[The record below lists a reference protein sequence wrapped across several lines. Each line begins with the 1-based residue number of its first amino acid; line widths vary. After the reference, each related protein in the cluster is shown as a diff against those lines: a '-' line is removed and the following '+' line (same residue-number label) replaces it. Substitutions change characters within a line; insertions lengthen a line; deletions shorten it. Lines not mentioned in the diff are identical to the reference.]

1 MTSPGA
7 SADGTEATAHIVAT
21 LRRSVE
27 WADAGWIAFLFG
39 ENHRTLREVHRQ
51 LAGTPGNKRFITP
64 LVPDLLLGSP
74 DAWARQVAETAAGET
89 TLLLVDL
96 VRVDLPCTG
105 RPAVWTKAVR
115 TALGNLN
122 AVRTRL
128 LQNPYGLVFVL
139 PRALRAD
146 VPAWCPDLWSVR
158 QFSLDLPPVGGPP
171 PIEVAFDVAF
181 TMDIPR
187 SAVLEAESA
196 IEREDRADL
205 MEWCRVLRRVERGEP
220 PPVDMDAVLKRVR
233 TDVSGLESQTLVVV
247 GSRTLNAAS
256 RLPPSLREQAA
267 LLATDCLLAAG
278 DRPDALGGAAQAFRL
293 AAYFD
298 ERDKPLVAV
307 DLSSRAV
314 SLTRR
319 LLEVVPVGAWQ
330 LAAQEQHA
338 ASLMARASAKAGAR
352 DATARADAEEAVRI
366 MDAHPQAEHLRV
378 SAHLQLARIAWLEG
392 DEGSCISQLDSAVRA
407 SARPGSDFPQ
417 HPTEGVRALAALL
430 LTLTWLGRL
439 ECSDVVDAF
448 GLPKAETIRALA
460 GSTAPLAGPLLRA
473 TLHALAFAHREG
485 ALRAAVGVARDVN
498 AITEEEAASLL
509 RPGTS

>member
-1 MTSPGA
+1 MA
-7 SADGTEATAHIVAT
+7 
-21 LRRSVE
+21 
-27 WADAGWIAFLFG
+27 
-39 ENHRTLREVHRQ
+39 
-51 LAGTPGNKRFITP
+51 P
-64 LVPDLLLGSP
+64 LEPDFLLGSP

-171 PIEVAFDVAF
+171 PIEVAFDVALGLQ
-181 TMDIPR
+181 IPR
-187 SAVLEAESA
+187 VAVLEAESV
-196 IEREDRADL
+196 IERQHRSDL
-205 MEWCRVLRRVERGEP
+205 MEWCRVLRCVERDEQP
-220 PPVDMDAVLKRVR
+220 PADAEATLASAKK
-233 TDVSGLESQTLVVV
+233 DVSGLESESLLVV
-247 GSRTLNAAS
+247 GARTLNAVP
-256 RLPPSLREQAA
+256 RLSPSLGEPASLFAA
-267 LLATDCLLAAG
+267 DCLLAAG
-278 DRPDALGGAAQAFRL
+278 ERPDALGGAAQALRL
-293 AAYFD
+293 AAYFN
-298 ERDKPLVAV
+298 ELREPRVAV
-307 DLSSRAV
+307 DLASRAV
-314 SLTRR
+314 RLTRR
-319 LLEVVPVGAWQ
+319 LLEVVPVGVWRLEA
-330 LAAQEQHA
+330 LAQHA
-338 ASLMARASAKAGAR
+338 ASLMACASAKASAR

-392 DEGSCISQLDSAVRA
+392 DESICIAQLDSAVSA
-407 SARPGSDFPQ
+407 SAKPGSDFENV
-417 HPTEGVRALAALL
+417 PTEGARAVAALL
-430 LTLTWLGRL
+430 LTLTQLGRR
-439 ECSDVVDAF
+439 ECADVVDAF
-448 GLPKAETIRALA
+448 GLARAETIRALA
-460 GSTAPLAGPLLRA
+460 RSRSALAGPLLNA
-473 TLHALAFAHREG
+473 TLHALAFAWREDT
-485 ALRAAVGVARDVN
+485 LRTAVGVARDVN